1 MSVRDGAIVTAD
13 LSIRRDGFRLDA
25 AFEVPVGAT
34 VVFGASGAGKST
46 LLRGV
51 AGLESAEGRLVVDG
65 EPWLDSR
72 RGLDLPA
79 HRRATGFV
87 FQSANLLPH
96 LDVAGNLRFGAKRAA
111 GPGPDWDEV
120 VQGVGLTSLL
130 KRGVGGLSGGE
141 RQRVALARALL
152 RRPRILL
159 FDEPLSALDEP
170 ARRDLMP
177 LLVGLARR
185 YDLPLLYVTHQL
197 DEAMRIGER
206 MLWVDGGRVREAGPL
221 ATVTASPDF
230 VRWRG
235 DDAGVVADARL
246 CEHDR
251 DDHLS
256 RVESPWGDLWVRVDP
271 SRPLHS
277 TLRLRIQARDVSL
290 ALAEESRSTLLNQ
303 LPLVVSALEPGEP
316 GEVLVRLARPVGSAP
331 DAGGVLLARVTSRS
345 VRALDL
351 REGLPVLAR
360 VKAVAVVA

>member
-1 MSVRDGAIVTAD
+1 MSTPDGAVVTAD
-13 LSIRRDGFRLDA
+13 LSIRRGTFRLDA
-25 AFEVPVGAT
+25 AFEVPVGTT

-46 LLRGV
+46 LLRAV
-51 AGLESAEGRLVVDG
+51 AGLEAAEGRLVVDG

-72 RGLDLPA
+72 AGVALPT

-87 FQSANLLPH
+87 FQSAHLLPH
-96 LDVAGNLRFGAKRAA
+96 LDVAGNLRFGATRAT
-111 GPGPDWDEV
+111 GPGPDWAEV
-120 VQGVGLTSLL
+120 VEGMGLEALLARRVGS
-130 KRGVGGLSGGE
+130 LSGGE
-141 RQRVALARALL
+141 RQRVALGRALL

-170 ARRDLMP
+170 TRRELVP
-177 LLVGLARR
+177 LLAGLARR
-185 YDLPLLYVTHQL
+185 HDLPLLHVTHQL

-246 CEHDR
+246 LEHDR

-256 RVESPWGDLWVRVDP
+256 RVASPWGDLWVRVDP
-271 SRPLHS
+271 SRPVHS

-290 ALAEESRSTLLNQ
+290 ALAEESRTTLLNQ
-303 LPLVVSALEPGEP
+303 LPLVVSALEPGAP
-316 GEVLVRLARPVGSAP
+316 GEVLVRLAHPGGSAA

-351 REGLPVLAR
+351 RPGLPVLAR